1 MSVFLTDFSGVSGAE
16 SLSLLYHVGVK
27 NGPGGSGKNAHI
39 CSPTP
44 RNHRL
49 PSRFPPGNENGVTVR
64 VRHSNYRIDVL
75 FDREGGIPPDP
86 LTAPGHLGVRLL
98 PHPPTPWGPH
108 GRVRPAPSCVCIWR
122 SDFLRF
128 RADGARRF
136 EEKPLP
142 PGKISAPWADTRG
155 AAGPKLEALGVL

>member
-86 LTAPGHLGVRLL
+86 LTAPGHLGVRPAKALAPP
-98 PHPPTPWGPH
+98 PHPMGAT
-108 GRVRPAPSCVCIWR
+108 RPGSPCPVLCVHLAIGF
-122 SDFLRF
+122 SS
-128 RADGARRF
+128 
-136 EEKPLP
+136 
-142 PGKISAPWADTRG
+142 I
-155 AAGPKLEALGVL
+155 